1 MIPIDPTQS
10 NNRRTRMI
18 YLRNWY
24 RYDAGTIQ
32 EHVPPTSGVY
42 SLFSHQ
48 DCVYVGT
55 SKDLQAELTGRVKG
69 DNNPCISKHPP
80 DEFLFEVV
88 LGDERNT
95 RRDELINELKPVCKD

>member
-1 MIPIDPTQS
+1 
-10 NNRRTRMI
+10 MI
-18 YLRNWY
+18 YHRNWY
-24 RYDAGTIQ
+24 PFDARTILDQ
-32 EHVPPTSGVY
+32 VPPTSGVY

-55 SKDLQAELTGRVKG
+55 SKNLQEELTGRLQGEPSSCVAQ
-69 DNNPCISKHPP
+69 HPP

-95 RRDELINELKPVCKD
+95 RRDELIAEWNPVCKD